1 MPDNERV
8 NSPLDGSHGMSNPD
22 IAKAYHSVHQGTSGS
37 ASVAEAAIKKA
48 MDTNLLADTL
58 AKRIK
63 LTGGDQK
70 SKEDF
75 NKVQEELKILKEV
88 LVQVAKDV
96 GGKISPAEEMRLLRT
111 AEVVTRTNER
121 FAPKAPERPTD
132 FHDRYPSI
140 SRPGYDMD
148 SVRSD
153 VRVAR
158 SHRAMGNNVEELP
171 FYQDLKDNKGE
182 IENQIK
188 ELHASFTEQRNKGT
202 PEGRQAAREIATQI
216 ASTTNLRAELVNI
229 LEHSAGQ
236 QSSSFNKVM
245 SFVGSLASTLGAA
258 SLVSR
263 FAISEPY
270 RFETQPGLQIMGQQG
285 QMGAV
290 LGSAFSELES
300 YKYELDQTAFGTG
313 AGMFATGAAGMFIP
327 GASGLARAGAG
338 ALALG
343 GIGIGAMGLTGTT
356 HKFLSDVG
364 LSKDEDEIMGQAL
377 AKQFSNPE
385 RLVGE
390 FQNSRMGLYA
400 MGGRA
405 GVDGDNFGMLSGP
418 RADGSTGNT
427 YLDKILGNDGDL
439 LRSLGYNRES
449 LGALG
454 SSVSMRLRGSPE
466 ELPGLA
472 RFAGEVGGVYGMGD
486 DAVISG
492 LATAQRYG
500 STDAAASYERY
511 ANVFADEDGNISNYA
526 MNVLQPALLQVTESM
541 SIRNLARSTEELEKE
556 VTTFGRNVITGDG
569 RLSDLAQVNPNI
581 IGQMLQGLQQA
592 SSMGATDP
600 AVAALDMANGASVAD
615 IFLGRASVGANR
627 LQHIINQGGFA
638 GKTYGGADDFLNSQ
652 GGIGTFRAAQSLMPG
667 MDSQSILAMIELAM
681 QGNLLSPTGEMSES
695 ALEVE
700 REARGQSIVDSKPG
714 EISRSLS
721 EQVDE
726 FLSIQTTLIPQ
737 LLDLQTSLMA
747 FLDNPNFVTIMTE
760 FINSQSA
767 NFLEIA
773 EGWEAKNQLSGSGDI
788 MTLLQGTGI
797 NTAFADL
804 TRVFSRNPGASG
816 EWDALFEGMT
826 RQTSQEEF
834 NEIYRTYMGR
844 YTGEGGESRSTGG
857 FTGMGGRHQAT
868 GTVHAGE
875 YVISSD
881 NVSGNREILD
891 RIQSGERV
899 GSSSVTQGAGNVT
912 YVTMKIH
919 GASREEILSDARRVT
934 EEYIVRNRLNYT

>member
-8 NSPLDGSHGMSNPD
+8 TSPLTGSHGISDPN
-22 IAKAYHSVHQGTSGS
+22 IARAYQSVHQVAIGDS
-37 ASVAEAAIKKA
+37 AVAEAAIKKA

-63 LTGGDQK
+63 LTGGTDQS
-70 SKEDF
+70 SKDQF
-75 NKVQEELKILKEV
+75 NKVQEELKTISSV
-88 LVQVAKDV
+88 LVQIVKDV
-96 GGKISPAEEMRLLRT
+96 GGKIPPSEEMRLLRA
-111 AEVVTRTNER
+111 AETVQRTNER

-132 FHDRYPSI
+132 FHDRYPNI
-140 SRPGYDMD
+140 NRPGYDMD
-148 SVRSD
+148 LVRSD

-158 SHRAMGNNVEELP
+158 SHRAMGGEVSELP
-171 FYQDLKDNKGE
+171 IYQDLLSNKEE
-182 IENQIK
+182 IESQLA
-188 ELHASFTEQRNKGT
+188 ELHKSFNEERTKGT

-216 ASTTNLRAELVNI
+216 ASTTNLRAELTNI

-245 SFVGSLASTLGAA
+245 SFVSTLASTLGAA

-270 RFETQPGLQIMGQQG
+270 RFETQPGLNIMGQQG

-300 YKYELDQTAFGTG
+300 YQYELDQTAFGTG
-313 AGMFATGAAGMFIP
+313 AGMFATGMAGMFMP

-343 GIGIGAMGLTGTT
+343 GVGIGAMGLTGTT
-356 HKFLSDVG
+356 HEFLSAAG

-377 AKQFSNPE
+377 AKQFSNPA

-405 GVDGDNFGMLSGP
+405 GDDFGMLSGP
-418 RADGSTGNT
+418 RAAGSTGNT
-427 YLDKILGNDGDL
+427 YLDQILGGDGDL

-454 SSVSMRLRGSPE
+454 SSAAMRLRGTEE

-472 RFAGEVGGVYGMGD
+472 RFAGEIGGVYGMGD

-492 LATAQRYG
+492 LATAQRFG
-500 STDAAASYERY
+500 SQDAAATYSRY
-511 ANVFADEDGNISNYA
+511 AGVFADESGGISEYS

-541 SIRNLARSTEELEKE
+541 AIRNLARSTEELEKE
-556 VTTFGRNVITGDG
+556 VTTFGRTVITGEG
-569 RLSDLAQVNPNI
+569 RLSELAQVNPEI
-581 IGQMLQGLQQA
+581 IGKMLQGLQQA
-592 SSMGATDP
+592 SAMGSTDP
-600 AVAALDMANGASVAD
+600 AVAALDMSLGASVTD
-615 IFLGRASVGANR
+615 IFLGRANVGANR
-627 LQHIINQGGFA
+627 LQNIINQGGFA
-638 GKTYGGADDFLNSQ
+638 GKEFGSADEFLNST
-652 GGIGTFRAAQSLMPG
+652 GGVTTFRAAQSLMG
-667 MDSQSILAMIELAM
+667 MDPQSTLAMIELAM

-700 REARGQSIVDSKPG
+700 RQARGESIVGSDPG
-714 EISRSLS
+714 ELSRSLS

-726 FLSIQTTLIPQ
+726 FLSIQTTLMPQ
-737 LLDLQTSLMA
+737 LLDLQNSLME
-747 FLDNPNFVTIMTE
+747 FLNNPNFVTIMTD
-760 FINSQSA
+760 FINAQAA
-767 NFLEIA
+767 NFESIA
-773 EGWEAKNQLSGSGDI
+773 AEWEAKNNLGGSGDI
-788 MTLLQGTGI
+788 MELLSNTGI
-797 NTAFADL
+797 PTAYADL
-804 TRVFSRNPGASG
+804 TRLFRDNPGAEEEWSATVSG
-816 EWDALFEGMT
+816 LPRDI
-826 RQTSQEEF
+826 SQEQF
-834 NEIYRTYMGR
+834 NETYGNFVDG
-844 YTGEGGESRSTGG
+844 YSGESRSIGG
-857 FTGMGGRHQAT
+857 FTGGGGRHQSV

-881 NVSGNREILD
+881 NVAGNRAALD
-891 RIQSGERV
+891 RIQSGEKI

-919 GASREEILSDARRVT
+919 GASREEILNDARRVT